1 MHGSIA
7 TDTGRTVPRSDST
20 PFGWH
25 ADHTTP
31 LPADGPRSPTGARL
45 SALPSWRIG
54 AGLVALAAVVYVV
67 SDSLHVT
74 LYNHFVWQAEA
85 WLHGRLAISY
95 PVSTGAYQ
103 NWFFQDVM
111 PDPGHPGL
119 GILPFPPLPAL
130 VLLPFVALLGLA
142 TPSSLIA
149 ALLGAADVGLAW
161 RLCRR
166 VAADRGVALAATL
179 FFAFGTVAWYAA
191 AIGSTW
197 FLAHL
202 VALGLSLLAVTVAL
216 DGDVAMRGHGG
227 RPAGRSDPGAPPP
240 PAGPWHRVRAL
251 LDRRALAAGALL
263 GLAAL
268 SRLTVVFGAPFA
280 VLVGSGTWRS
290 RLVSTGIG
298 VAIPLAALVAYNLA
312 STGQVFNPA
321 YNAIART
328 EYHPMPALYHAGW
341 GVEDLRYI
349 PQNLVFSLFHLPD
362 VRPGCGL
369 ALLDPACGTLQP
381 DPLGMGLLLTS
392 PAYLLAIPALR
403 WIRGNRVVAGAALAT
418 LLVALADLAH
428 FSQGWV
434 QFGWRFSNDFAPFA
448 LVLVALAMAR
458 RGLDRWVLLLVG
470 LSVLINLWGVYWGL
484 VLGW

>member
-7 TDTGRTVPRSDST
+7 TDTGRTASHGDST
-20 PFGWH
+20 PFARRAGD
-25 ADHTTP
+25 ATP
-31 LPADGPRSPTGARL
+31 LPAGGPRTAVGARL
-45 SALPSWRIG
+45 SAIPSWRIG
-54 AGLVALAAVVYVV
+54 LGLVALVAVVYIV
-67 SDSLHVT
+67 SDSLHSD
-74 LYNHFVWQAEA
+74 LYNHFVWQADA
-85 WLHGRLAISY
+85 WLHGRLAIAW
-95 PVSTGAYQ
+95 PVSTGTYQ
-103 NWFFQDVM
+103 NWYFQDVM

-119 GILPFPPLPAL
+119 GFLPFPPLPAL
-130 VLLPFVALLGLA
+130 VLLPFVAVLGLA

-149 ALLGAADVGLAW
+149 ALLGAVDVGLAW

-197 FLAHL
+197 FLAHM
-202 VALGLSLLAVTVAL
+202 VALGLSLLAVTVAI
-216 DGDVAMRGHGG
+216 DGGAAAHGRASRPG
-227 RPAGRSDPGAPPP
+227 RPAPGSAPSAGRLLRSARTLFNG
-240 PAGPWHRVRAL
+240 RAL
-251 LDRRALAAGALL
+251 TAGVLL

-268 SRLTVVFGAPFA
+268 SRLTVAFGAPFP

-290 RLVSTGIG
+290 RLVSTGVGI
-298 VAIPLAALVAYNLA
+298 AIPLAALVAYNLA

-328 EYHPMPALYHAGW
+328 EYHPMPALYHASW

-349 PQNLVFSLFHLPD
+349 PQNLVLALFHPPS
-362 VRPGCGL
+362 VRPECGL
-369 ALLDPACGTLQP
+369 ALLDPTCGTLQP
-381 DPLGMGLLLTS
+381 DPVGMGLLLTS
-392 PAYLLAIPALR
+392 PAYLLALPALR
-403 WIRGNRVVAGAALAT
+403 RIRGDRLVGGAALAV

-448 LVLVALAMAR
+448 LVLVTLTMAR

-470 LSVLINLWGVYWGL
+470 LSVLVNLWGVYWGL

>member
-7 TDTGRTVPRSDST
+7 TDTGRTVPYSDST
-20 PFGWH
+20 PFGWR

-45 SALPSWRIG
+45 SVVPSWRIG
-54 AGLVALAAVVYVV
+54 AGLIAFAAVVYVA
-67 SDSLHVT
+67 SDALHVN
-74 LYNHFVWQAEA
+74 LYNHFVWQADA

-103 NWFFQDVM
+103 NSFFQDVM

-130 VLLPFVALLGLA
+130 VLLPFVAILGLA

-149 ALLGAADVGLAW
+149 ALLAAVDVGLAW

-179 FFAFGTVAWYAA
+179 FLAFGTVAWYAA

-202 VALGLSLLAVTVAL
+202 VALGLSLLAVTLAI
-216 DGDVAMRGHGG
+216 DGDAAARGRVG
-227 RPAGRSDPGAPPP
+227 RPGPSDPGGAPS
-240 PAGPWHRVRAL
+240 AGRPGRGARAL
-251 LDRRALAAGALL
+251 LNPRALAAGVLL

-268 SRLTVVFGAPFA
+268 SRLTVAFGAPFP

-321 YNAIART
+321 YNAIARI

-349 PQNLVFSLFHLPD
+349 PQNLVFALSHLPD

-369 ALLDPACGTLQP
+369 AVLDPACGTLQP
-381 DPLGMGLLLTS
+381 DPIGMGLLLTS
-392 PAYLLAIPALR
+392 PAYLLALPVLR
-403 WIRGNRVVAGAALAT
+403 RVLSDRVVAGAALAT

>member
-1 MHGSIA
+1 M
-7 TDTGRTVPRSDST
+7 
-20 PFGWH
+20 PFARR

-31 LPADGPRSPTGARL
+31 LPADGPRSPAGVRL
-45 SALPSWRIG
+45 SAVPSWRIG
-54 AGLVALAAVVYVV
+54 VGLVALAAVVYLV
-67 SDSLHVT
+67 SDSLHVN
-74 LYNHFVWQAEA
+74 LYDHFVWQADA
-85 WLHGRLAISY
+85 WLHGRLAITW
-95 PVSTGAYQ
+95 PVSTGPYQ

-130 VLLPFVALLGLA
+130 VLLPFVAVLGLA

-149 ALLGAADVGLAW
+149 ALLAAVDVGLAW

-166 VAADRGVALAATL
+166 VAADPGVALAATL

-191 AIGSTW
+191 AVGSTW
-197 FLAHL
+197 FLAHV
-202 VALGLSLLAVTVAL
+202 VALGLSLVAVTVAI
-216 DGDVAMRGHGG
+216 DGDAATRARAVRPGG
-227 RPAGRSDPGAPPP
+227 PDPGSAPA
-240 PAGPWHRVRAL
+240 AGHAERSAL
-251 LDRRALAAGALL
+251 ALFNARALAAGVLL

-268 SRLTVVFGAPFA
+268 SRLTVAFGAPFP

-298 VAIPLAALVAYNLA
+298 VAIPLAALIAYNLA

-321 YNAIART
+321 YYAIARI
-328 EYHPMPALYHAGW
+328 EYHPVPALYHAGW
-341 GVEDLRYI
+341 GIEDLRYI
-349 PQNLVFSLFHLPD
+349 PQNLVLALFHPPD
-362 VRPGCGL
+362 VRPQCGL
-369 ALLDPACGTLQP
+369 ALLGPSCGTLQP
-381 DPLGMGLLLTS
+381 DPSGMGLLLAS

-403 WIRGNRVVAGAALAT
+403 WIRGDRVVAGAALAV

>member
-1 MHGSIA
+1 M
-7 TDTGRTVPRSDST
+7 
-20 PFGWH
+20 PFARR

-31 LPADGPRSPTGARL
+31 LPADGPRSPAGVRL
-45 SALPSWRIG
+45 SAVPSWRIG
-54 AGLVALAAVVYVV
+54 VGLVALAAVVYLV
-67 SDSLHVT
+67 SDSLHVN
-74 LYNHFVWQAEA
+74 LYNHFVWQADA

-103 NWFFQDVM
+103 NSFFQDVM
-111 PDPGHPGL
+111 PEPGHPGL

-130 VLLPFVALLGLA
+130 VLLPFVAILGLA

-149 ALLGAADVGLAW
+149 ALLAAVDVGLAW
-161 RLCRR
+161 RVCRR
-166 VAADRGVALAATL
+166 VAADRGVALAAAL

-197 FLAHL
+197 FLAHV
-202 VALGLSLLAVTVAL
+202 VALGLALVAVTVAI
-216 DGDVAMRGHGG
+216 DGDAATRTRAG
-227 RPAGRSDPGAPPP
+227 RPGGSDPGSAPA
-240 PAGPWHRVRAL
+240 AGHAERSARAL
-251 LDRRALAAGALL
+251 FNARALAAGVLL

-268 SRLTVVFGAPFA
+268 SRLTVAFGAPFP

-298 VAIPLAALVAYNLA
+298 VAIPIAALIAYNLA

-321 YNAIART
+321 YYAIARI
-328 EYHPMPALYHAGW
+328 EYHPVPALYHAGW
-341 GVEDLRYI
+341 GIEDLRYI
-349 PQNLVFSLFHLPD
+349 PQNLVLALFHPPD
-362 VRPGCGL
+362 VRPQCGL
-369 ALLDPACGTLQP
+369 ALLGPSCGTLQP
-381 DPLGMGLLLTS
+381 DPSGMGLLLAS

-403 WIRGNRVVAGAALAT
+403 WIRGDRVVAGAALAV